1 MEKLRIGIIGYGQRA
16 PGLMAQLVRM
26 PEKVKITAVC
36 DIFPDRIEAAQKKL
50 REVYKLDWEPYG
62 TTDAYELIDRDDVDA
77 VIIAAAWEAH
87 IPLSIYAMKAGK
99 AVGCEVAGAYS
110 IEQCW
115 DLVKT
120 YEETKT
126 PIMMLENTLYARR
139 ERMLMHMA
147 KEGFFGEIVHCDG
160 AYCHY
165 LCGEIAD
172 GYKTKHYRL
181 RNYTNRNCDNYPTH
195 EIGPIA
201 RVLNINNGNRF
212 VSLSSFAS
220 KAAGLEH
227 FIKEERADVEELKDI
242 RPRQGDIVT
251 SVLTCAGGQTVT
263 IRLGTT
269 LPRYYSREFNI
280 HGTKAFYNN
289 DKDFFVDSTN
299 INDVHETGG
308 YSITNSNAA
317 EYEEK
322 WLDPLWRQYLEEGVK
337 GGGVGMAGGH
347 NGTDWL
353 CMSAFVDAVINKE
366 PMPIDVYDM
375 AIWMA
380 ITPLTE
386 ASIANG
392 GTPVEFP
399 DFTNG
404 RWLYDKAF

>member
-16 PGLMAQLVRM
+16 PGLMANLVKM
-26 PEKVKITAVC
+26 PDKVKITAIC

-50 REVYKLDWEPYG
+50 REDYKLDWEPYG

-77 VIIAAAWEAH
+77 VIIGAAWEAH

-120 YEETKT
+120 YEATRT
-126 PIMMLENTLYARR
+126 PIMMLENTCYGRR
-139 ERMLMHMA
+139 ERMLINMA
-147 KEGFFGEIVHCDG
+147 KAGYFGEVVHCDG

-165 LCGEIAD
+165 LCDEISD

-181 RNYTNRNCDNYPTH
+181 RNYTTRNCDNYPTH

-201 RVLNINNGNRF
+201 QVLNINNGNRF
-212 VSLSSFAS
+212 VSLSSFSS
-220 KAAGLEH
+220 KASGLKE
-227 FIKEERADVEELKDI
+227 FIKTKRSDVEELKDLQVM
-242 RPRQGDIVT
+242 QGDVVT
-251 SVLTCAGGQTVT
+251 TVINCAGGQTVT
-263 IRLGTT
+263 IRLETT

-280 HGTKAFYNN
+280 HGTKAYYNN
-289 DKDFFVDSTN
+289 DKDLFVDSSN
-299 INDVHETGG
+299 IGKVHETPG
-308 YSITNSNAA
+308 SRITTSNAD

-322 WLDPLWRQYLEEGVK
+322 WLDPLWKQYLEEGIK
-337 GGGVGMAGGH
+337 GGVLGMSGGH
-347 NGTDWL
+347 GGTDWL
-353 CMSAFVDAVINKE
+353 CMSAFVNAVINKE

-375 AIWMA
+375 ATWMA

-386 ASIANG
+386 DSIAQG
-392 GTPVEFP
+392 GIPVAFP

>member
-1 MEKLRIGIIGYGQRA
+1 MAKLRVGIIGYGQRA

-26 PEKVKITAVC
+26 PEKVEITAIC
-36 DIFPDRIEAAQKKL
+36 DIFPDRVEQAITKL
-50 REVYKLDWEPYG
+50 KDVYKLDWTPYG

-110 IEQCW
+110 VEQCW

-126 PIMMLENTLYARR
+126 PIMMLENTCYAKR

-160 AYCHY
+160 AYCHN
-165 LCGEIAD
+165 LCGEISD

-201 RVLNINNGNRF
+201 RVLNSNNGNRF

-220 KAAGLEH
+220 KAAGLES
-227 FIKEERADVEELKDI
+227 FIKAERADVEELKDL
-242 RPRQGDIVT
+242 RPRQGDVVT
-251 SVLTCAGGQTVT
+251 TVLTCAGGQTVT
-263 IRLGTT
+263 IRLETT
-269 LPRYYSREFNI
+269 LPRFYSREFNI
-280 HGTKAFYNN
+280 HGTKAYYNN

-299 INDVHETGG
+299 VNVVHETSGMC
-308 YSITNSNAA
+308 IPASNAA

-322 WLDPLWRQYLEEGVK
+322 WLDPLWKKYLEEGVK

-353 CMSAFVDAVINKE
+353 CMSAFIDAVINKE

-375 AIWMA
+375 ATWMV

-392 GTPVEFP
+392 SAPVEFP